1 MNQRVRQPKTANMD
15 NKPHMKDIIHRVI
28 HNLRKYEKI
37 QEKLQK
43 VLDIWRIDGYN
54 ILALENRA
62 LFTRAFDKRHI
73 DL

>member
-15 NKPHMKDIIHRVI
+15 NKPHMKDIVHRVI

-43 VLDIWRIDGYN
+43 VLDIWRFDSYN
-54 ILALENRA
+54 I
-62 LFTRAFDKRHI
+62 
-73 DL
+73 